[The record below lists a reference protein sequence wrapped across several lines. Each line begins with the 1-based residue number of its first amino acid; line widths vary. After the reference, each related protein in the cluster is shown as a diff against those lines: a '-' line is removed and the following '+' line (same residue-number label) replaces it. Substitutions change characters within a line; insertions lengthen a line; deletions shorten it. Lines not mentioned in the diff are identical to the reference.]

1 MLWAVVDDLLQISGC
16 HVSTTLDARLAHD
29 ANERRSPQCQIE
41 IVANVDEERRQFD
54 VLTAASDAVL
64 VIAPETNGSL
74 ARRVRRVVSLGAKS
88 LNCSPDAIEL
98 CGDKLHLARHFEG
111 HALPTLPTQLLD
123 WSSLLAT
130 QTVFIKNLSKN
141 NTNRKRERGRESSG
155 IRPHSRFRLVS
166 IKKRCNSWTSS
177 MDSKRNIVPHPT
189 PTADGRAQAPTTG
202 SDLDPV
208 SEWVIKPR
216 DGAGSWLTFRV
227 RTDSPDEWQR
237 AATAYAAAGVAHK
250 ALIQPF
256 VAGRPLSVGCHCPTN
271 GEVEIFPIGQQRLSR
286 DFQYMGGS
294 IPASLPTRT
303 EVAVHD
309 LVRRA
314 CATIPGLCGHIGF
327 DLLLPDADPTR
338 PLIVEINPRLTTSYV
353 GYRRL
358 SASNLAARWIHNAN
372 PLNDANISP
381 RSLTP
386 LEWSPRRIEFD
397 ASGNTLF
404 DDAP

>member
-41 IVANVDEERRQFD
+41 IVANVDEERRLFD

-74 ARRVRRVVSLGAKS
+74 SRRVCRVVSLGAKS

-98 CGDKLHLARHFEG
+98 CGDKLQLARHLES
-111 HALPTLPTQLLD
+111 HALPTLTTQLID
-123 WSSLLAT
+123 
-130 QTVFIKNLSKN
+130 
-141 NTNRKRERGRESSG
+141 
-155 IRPHSRFRLVS
+155 
-166 IKKRCNSWTSS
+166 WTSS
-177 MDSKRNIVPHPT
+177 LATRTSHT
-189 PTADGRAQAPTTG
+189 
-202 SDLDPV
+202 
-208 SEWVIKPR
+208 EWVIKPR

-227 RTDSPDEWQR
+227 RTDSPEEWQR
-237 AATAYAAAGVAHK
+237 AAAAYAAAGAAHK

-256 VAGRPLSVGCHCPTN
+256 VAGRPLSVGCHCQTN
-271 GEVEIFPIGQQRLSR
+271 GAVEFFPIGEQRLSHE
-286 DFQYMGGS
+286 FEYLGGT
-294 IPASLPTRT
+294 IPASLPAVT
-303 EVAVHD
+303 EVAVRE

-314 CATIPGLCGHIGF
+314 CATIPGLNGHIGF

-386 LEWSPRRIEFD
+386 LEWSQRCIEFD
-397 ASGNTLF
+397 ANGNTLF

>member
-1 MLWAVVDDLLQISGC
+1 MLWAVVDDLLQIPGC

-29 ANERRSPQCQIE
+29 VRLTESSRCRIE
-41 IVANVDEERRQFD
+41 IVSNA
-54 VLTAASDAVL
+54 TAEQRLFHELVADSDAVL
-64 VIAPETNGSL
+64 VIAPETDGQL
-74 ARRVRRVVSLGAKS
+74 AERVRRVLSSGAKS
-88 LNCSPDAIEL
+88 LNCSPEAIEL
-98 CGDKLHLARHFEG
+98 CGDKLRLARHFEA
-111 HALPTLPTQLLD
+111 HSLATLSTRVVD
-123 WSSLLAT
+123 WSLSRPVAEVGASPPPEGN
-130 QTVFIKNLSKN
+130 VFQF
-141 NTNRKRERGRESSG
+141 SG
-155 IRPHSRFRLVS
+155 GG
-166 IKKRCNSWTSS
+166 
-177 MDSKRNIVPHPT
+177 DAPT
-189 PTADGRAQAPTTG
+189 PATHFEVREGGFNPSPA
-202 SDLDPV
+202 
-208 SEWVIKPR
+208 WVIKPR

-237 AATAYAAAGVAHK
+237 AATAYATAGVAHK

-256 VAGRPLSVGCHCPTN
+256 VSGRPLSVGCHCQTN
-271 GEVEIFPIGQQRLSR
+271 GEVEMFPIGQQRLSR
-286 DFQYMGGS
+286 DFEYLGGS
-294 IPASLPTRT
+294 IPAWLPAVT

-314 CATIPGLCGHIGF
+314 CATIPGLNGHLGF

-358 SASNLAARWIHNAN
+358 SASNLAARWLHNAN

-397 ASGNTLF
+397 ASGNTRF

>member
-29 ANERRSPQCQIE
+29 VRLTESSRCRIE
-41 IVANVDEERRQFD
+41 IVSNA
-54 VLTAASDAVL
+54 TAEQRLFHELVADSDAVL
-64 VIAPETNGSL
+64 VIAPETDGQL
-74 ARRVRRVVSLGAKS
+74 AERVRRVLSSGAKS
-88 LNCSPDAIEL
+88 LNCSPEAIKL
-98 CGDKLHLARHFEG
+98 CGDKLRLARHFEA
-111 HALPTLPTQLLD
+111 HSLPTVPTKIID
-123 WSSLLAT
+123 WT
-130 QTVFIKNLSKN
+130 H
-141 NTNRKRERGRESSG
+141 ERPQESH
-155 IRPHSRFRLVS
+155 I
-166 IKKRCNSWTSS
+166 N
-177 MDSKRNIVPHPT
+177 
-189 PTADGRAQAPTTG
+189 
-202 SDLDPV
+202 
-208 SEWVIKPR
+208 EWVIKPR
-216 DGAGSWLTFRV
+216 DGAGSWLTLRV
-227 RTDSPDEWQR
+227 RADSPEEWQR
-237 AATAYAAAGVAHK
+237 AAAAYAAAGVAHK

-358 SASNLAARWIHNAN
+358 SASNLAARWIHDAC

-397 ASGNTLF
+397 ASGNTRF